1 MKGGGKRGEIRD
13 EKGGGGEMEKIRKR
27 KEKEKA
33 IKGKRSEKR
42 ETGSKKNNTTFL
54 GIFFK

>member
-1 MKGGGKRGEIRD
+1 
-13 EKGGGGEMEKIRKR
+13 MEKIRKR